1 MPAHELRSPIV
12 RSADIVIIGAGLT
25 GLSSGYW
32 LAKAGA
38 RVVILEK
45 GRVAWEASGRA
56 TGFLSLR
63 GEQPLEAPLA
73 VAAGELWTTLDEEL
87 GYPTEWMPGG
97 RLWVALEEDRWTE
110 LQEICPQW
118 QAAGIPVQLIDT
130 KSAREIVPCL
140 SEQTLGGLHT
150 TRGGHANPQ
159 RTSQAFV
166 WAFRDRGGEILENT
180 PATGIRVEG
189 GRVTAVETPTGSI
202 ATSSVVNCAGPQIG
216 LISAKVGVCVPVAPV
231 RLEAMV
237 TAPLP
242 KLFDVAMVGHGLSLR
257 QTRRG
262 NIHFNGGPHEWID
275 VDLTSEPAKP
285 NTPIVRNMARRLA
298 ELLPS
303 IANIQALRSWA
314 GIVEVT
320 PDQSCII
327 ERLSSPEGM
336 IVASASG
343 HGFGLA
349 PSIGKA
355 ICGLVLDGRSP
366 IPIDGLGLD
375 RFANLDPDW
384 RLARRWAAGAYNT

>member
-1 MPAHELRSPIV
+1 ME
-12 RSADIVIIGAGLT
+12 SADVVIIGAGVI
-25 GLSSGYW
+25 GLASGYW

-38 RVVILEK
+38 KVVILEK

-73 VAAGELWTTLDEEL
+73 VAAEQLWTSLDEEL
-87 GYPTEWMPGG
+87 GYPTEWTPGG
-97 RLWVALEEDRWTE
+97 RLWVALEQNRWAE
-110 LQEICPQW
+110 LRDICPQW
-118 QAAGIPVQLIDT
+118 QAAGIPVQLIDA
-130 KSAREIVPCL
+130 KAARGIVPCL
-140 SEQTLGGLHT
+140 SEQALGGLHT

-159 RTSQAFV
+159 RTCQALA
-166 WAFRDRGGEILENT
+166 WAFRDRGGEIRENA
-180 PATGIRVEG
+180 PAIGIRVQG
-189 GRVTAVETPTGSI
+189 GQVATVETPGGSI
-202 ATSSVVNCAGPQIG
+202 ATRRIVNCAGPQTG
-216 LISAKVGVCVPVAPV
+216 LIAAMVGVQVPVAPV

-242 KLFDVAMVGHGLSLR
+242 RLFDVAMVGHGLSLR

-275 VDLTSEPAKP
+275 VDATSEPAKP

-320 PDQSCII
+320 PDQTSII
-327 ERLSSPEGM
+327 EQLPSPEGM
-336 IVASASG
+336 VIATASG

-349 PSIGKA
+349 PSLGKA
-355 ICGLVLDGRSP
+355 ICGLVLEGRSP
-366 IPIDGLGLD
+366 IPIDGLGLA
-375 RFANLDPDW
+375 RFAALDPDW
-384 RLARRWAAGAYNT
+384 RAARGWTAGAYNT

>member
-1 MPAHELRSPIV
+1 MER
-12 RSADIVIIGAGLT
+12 ADVVIIGAGVI
-25 GLSSGYW
+25 GLAAGYW

-38 RVVILEK
+38 KVVILDK

-73 VAAGELWTTLDEEL
+73 VAAGELWTSLDEEL

-97 RLWVALEEDRWTE
+97 RLWVALEEDRWAE
-110 LQEICPQW
+110 LRDICPQW
-118 QAAGIPVQLIDT
+118 QAAGIPVQLIDG
-130 KSAREIVPCL
+130 KAARDIAPCL

-150 TRGGHANPQ
+150 ARGGHANPQ
-159 RTSQAFV
+159 RTSQAFA
-166 WAFRDRGGEILENT
+166 WAFRDRGGEIHENR
-180 PATGIRVEG
+180 PVTGIRVEG
-189 GRVTAVETPTGSI
+189 GKVIGIETPQGGI
-202 ATSSVVNCAGPQIG
+202 ATPRIVDCAGPQVG
-216 LISAKVGVCVPVAPV
+216 LVAAMVGVDVPIAPV

-237 TAPLP
+237 TTPLP
-242 KLFDVAMVGHGLSLR
+242 RLFDVAMVGHGLSLR

-285 NTPIVRNMARRLA
+285 STPIVRNIARRLA
-298 ELLPS
+298 ELFPS
-303 IANIQALRSWA
+303 IAHVEALRSWA
-314 GIVEVT
+314 GIVDVT

-327 ERLSSPEGM
+327 DRLSAPEGM
-336 IVASASG
+336 IVATASG

-349 PSIGKA
+349 PSIGQA

-366 IPIDGLGLD
+366 VSIDGLGLA
-375 RFANLDPDW
+375 RFAGLGPDW
-384 RLARRWAAGAYNT
+384 RTGRRWVAGAYNT

>member
-1 MPAHELRSPIV
+1 LE
-12 RSADIVIIGAGLT
+12 SADVVIIGAGVI
-25 GLSSGYW
+25 GLASGYW

-38 RVVILEK
+38 KVVILEK

-73 VAAGELWTTLDEEL
+73 VAAEELWTSLDEEL
-87 GYPTEWMPGG
+87 GYPTEWTPGG
-97 RLWVALEEDRWTE
+97 RLWVALEQNRWAE
-110 LQEICPQW
+110 LRDICPQW
-118 QAAGIPVQLIDT
+118 QAAGIPVQLIDA
-130 KSAREIVPCL
+130 KAAREIAPCL
-140 SEQTLGGLHT
+140 SEQALGGLHT

-159 RTSQAFV
+159 RTCQALA
-166 WAFRDRGGEILENT
+166 WAFRDRGGEIRENA
-180 PATGIRVEG
+180 PAIGIRVQG
-189 GRVTAVETPTGSI
+189 GQVATVETPSGSI
-202 ATSSVVNCAGPQIG
+202 ATRRIVNCAGPQTG
-216 LISAKVGVCVPVAPV
+216 LIAAMVGVRVPVAPV

-242 KLFDVAMVGHGLSLR
+242 RLFDVAMVGHGLSLR

-275 VDLTSEPAKP
+275 VDATSEPAKP

-320 PDQSCII
+320 PDQTSII
-327 ERLSSPEGM
+327 EQLPSPEGM
-336 IVASASG
+336 VIATASG

-349 PSIGKA
+349 PSLGKA
-355 ICGLVLDGRSP
+355 ICGLVLEGRSP
-366 IPIDGLGLD
+366 IPIDGLGLA
-375 RFANLDPDW
+375 RFAALDPDW
-384 RLARRWAAGAYNT
+384 RAARGWTAGAYNT

>member
-1 MPAHELRSPIV
+1 ME
-12 RSADIVIIGAGLT
+12 SADVVIVGAGVI
-25 GLSSGYW
+25 GLASGYW
-32 LAKAGA
+32 LAKTGVK
-38 RVVILEK
+38 VVILEK

-73 VAAGELWTTLDEEL
+73 VAANELWMTLDQEL

-97 RLWVALEEDRWTE
+97 RLWVALDEDRWAE
-110 LQEICPQW
+110 LRELCPQW
-118 QAAGIPVQLIDT
+118 QAAGIPVQLVDS
-130 KSAREIVPCL
+130 KAARDIAPCL
-140 SEQTLGGLHT
+140 AEQTLGGLHT
-150 TRGGHANPQ
+150 ARGGHANPQ
-159 RTSQAFV
+159 RTSQAFA
-166 WAFRDRGGEILENT
+166 WAFRDRGGQIHENR
-180 PATGIRVEG
+180 PAIGIKVQG
-189 GRVTAVETPTGSI
+189 GKVIAVETPQGSI
-202 ATSSVVNCAGPQIG
+202 ATRTVVNCAGPQVG
-216 LISAKVGVCVPVAPV
+216 LIGAMVGVHVPVAPV

-242 KLFDVAMVGHGLSLR
+242 RLFDVAMVGHGLSLR

-285 NTPIVRNMARRLA
+285 STPIVRNIARRLA
-298 ELLPS
+298 ELCPS

-320 PDQSCII
+320 PDQTCII
-327 ERLSSPEGM
+327 GRLSSPEGM
-336 IVASASG
+336 IVATASG

-355 ICGLVLDGRSP
+355 ICGLVLDRKSP
-366 IPIDGLGLD
+366 IPIDGLGLG
-375 RFANLDPDW
+375 RFATLGLGW
-384 RLARRWAAGAYNT
+384 RSDRKWVAGAYNT

>member
-1 MPAHELRSPIV
+1 ME
-12 RSADIVIIGAGLT
+12 SADVVIIGAGVL
-25 GLSSGYW
+25 GLASGYW

-38 RVVILEK
+38 KVVILEK

-73 VAAGELWTTLDEEL
+73 VAANEIWMTLDNEL
-87 GYPTEWMPGG
+87 GYPTEWLPGG
-97 RLWVALEEDRWTE
+97 RLWVALEQERWTE
-110 LQEICPQW
+110 LKDICPQW
-118 QAAGIPVQLIDT
+118 QAAGIPIRLVDGEA
-130 KSAREIVPCL
+130 AREIAPCL
-140 SEQTLGGLHT
+140 GEQTIGGLHT

-159 RTSQAFV
+159 RTSQAFA
-166 WAFRDRGGEILENT
+166 WAFRDRGGQIIENR
-180 PATGIRVEG
+180 PAIGIKVAG
-189 GRVTAVETPTGSI
+189 GKVVAVETPQGSI
-202 ATSSVVNCAGPQIG
+202 STPSIVNCAGPQVG
-216 LISAKVGVCVPVAPV
+216 LIGGMVGIDIPVAPV

-242 KLFDVAMVGHGLSLR
+242 RLFDVAMVGHGLSLR

-298 ELLPS
+298 ELFPS
-303 IANIQALRSWA
+303 LSNVQALRCWA

-320 PDQSCII
+320 PDQTCII
-327 ERLSSPEGM
+327 DRLAAPEGM
-336 IVASASG
+336 IVATASG

-349 PSIGKA
+349 PSLGKA
-355 ICGLVLDGRSP
+355 ICDLVLDGKSS

-375 RFANLDPDW
+375 RFANLDQGW
-384 RLARRWAAGAYNT
+384 RSARKWVAGAYNT

>member
-12 RSADIVIIGAGLT
+12 RSADVVIIGAGLT

-45 GRVAWEASGRA
+45 GRIAWEASGRA

-63 GEQPLEAPLA
+63 GEQPLEASLA

-130 KSAREIVPCL
+130 KSARDIVPCL

-159 RTSQAFV
+159 RTSQAFA

-180 PATGIRVEG
+180 PATGIHVEG

-202 ATSSVVNCAGPQIG
+202 ATSTVVNCAGPQIG
-216 LISAKVGVCVPVAPV
+216 LISAMVGVCVPVAPV

-275 VDLTSEPAKP
+275 VDLTSEPATP

-349 PSIGKA
+349 PSIGRA

-366 IPIDGLGLD
+366 ISIDGLGLD

-384 RLARRWAAGAYNT
+384 RLARRWAAGTFNT